1 VNARHKPYL
10 LFLLLLA
17 LFPALAVAVRAVQEG
32 TASLA
37 AWEWLLLAAFP
48 LILLEG
54 FWPVPMIMAGL
65 ILMSASLS

>member
-48 LILLEG
+48 LLLWLFLRYFSRLG
-54 FWPVPMIMAGL
+54 CSGNCSHPDPH
-65 ILMSASLS
+65 